1 MKRYKKRAF
10 TLIELVA
17 VAAILGILIALLVPK
32 ITGYIKE
39 SKKAIV
45 IDQARKA
52 RQAVETY
59 EMLNEKEFKD
69 KDVSGCTKNTIKA
82 VLTFNETKKYL
93 EGENLDKLKEDM
105 TMDIVYEIV
114 ENRVDFTIDA
124 LGRFEST
131 I

>member
-17 VAAILGILIALLVPK
+17 VAAILGILSALLVPK

-39 SKKAIV
+39 SKKALI

-69 KDVSGCTKNTIKA
+69 KDVPGCTKNTIKA
-82 VLTFNETKKYL
+82 VLTFDETNKYL
-93 EGENLDKLKEDM
+93 EGEKLDKLKEDM

-124 LGRFEST
+124 LGRFEGT

>member
-32 ITGYIKE
+32 INGYIKE
-39 SKKAIV
+39 NKKAIV

-59 EMLNEKEFKD
+59 EMLSEKEFKD
-69 KDVSGCTKNTIKA
+69 KDVTGCTKNTIKA
-82 VLTFNETKKYL
+82 VLTFDETNKYL
-93 EGENLDKLKEDM
+93 EGENLDKLREDM

-124 LGRFEST
+124 LGRFEGT

>member
-69 KDVSGCTKNTIKA
+69 KDVAGCTKNTIKA

>member
-1 MKRYKKRAF
+1 MKRYRKRAF

-59 EMLNEKEFKD
+59 EMLNEK
-69 KDVSGCTKNTIKA
+69 NLRIK
-82 VLTFNETKKYL
+82 
-93 EGENLDKLKEDM
+93 M
-105 TMDIVYEIV
+105 
-114 ENRVDFTIDA
+114 
-124 LGRFEST
+124 
-131 I
+131 